1 MGKVASAEAA
11 GGIIRRIRE
20 ERGISRAILAK
31 QTGIGART
39 IYALEQGESENFG
52 LGNYLKLLDV
62 LEMNMS
68 VDLDKPLQSPI
79 ALESSIEL
87 PELKMADIW
96 SLDGGNEK

>member
-11 GGIIRRIRE
+11 GSIIRRVRE
-20 ERGISRAILAK
+20 ERGISRAFLAK

-68 VDLDKPLQSPI
+68 VDLDKPLKSPI

-96 SLDGGNEK
+96 SLDGGSEK

>member
-11 GGIIRRIRE
+11 GSIIRRVRE
-20 ERGISRAILAK
+20 ERGISRAFLAK

-39 IYALEQGESENFG
+39 IYSLEQGESENFG

-68 VDLDKPLQSPI
+68 VDLDKPLQSPT
-79 ALESSIEL
+79 ALEPSIEL

-96 SLDGGNEK
+96 SLDGSGEK

>member
-1 MGKVASAEAA
+1 MSKVASAEAA
-11 GGIIRRIRE
+11 GSIIRRVRE
-20 ERGISRAILAK
+20 ERGISRAFLAK

-52 LGNYLKLLDV
+52 LGNYLKLLDA

-68 VDLDKPLQSPI
+68 VDLDKPLKPPT

-96 SLDGGNEK
+96 SLDGSDEK